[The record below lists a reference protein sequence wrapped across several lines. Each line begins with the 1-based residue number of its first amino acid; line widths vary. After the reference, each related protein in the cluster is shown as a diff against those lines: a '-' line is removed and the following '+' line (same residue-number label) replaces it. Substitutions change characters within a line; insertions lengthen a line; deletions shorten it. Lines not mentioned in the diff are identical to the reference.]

1 MKLFRVLR
9 WAFRSL
15 WRGLDRLRKGFHLIV
30 MLGFFGITL
39 MFLSTDEDLGIPSS
53 GTLLVAPQGVLVDQL
68 SGDPIERALS
78 EIRGI
83 PTQETLLKDLIDAV
97 RFAKTDE
104 RIKALVLQPE
114 GLTGAGLSKLQEL
127 AKEISSFKETGKK
140 VIAIGDQFTRDQYYL
155 AAQAD
160 EIFMHPMGA
169 VGLDGYNR
177 YLPYFKSALD
187 KLLVDFNVWVVGEYK
202 SFLEPI
208 TRDGMSSADQEAT
221 NVFLSTLW
229 DAYKADV
236 ADARGL
242 DLNELQI
249 YADDALG
256 LLEAAGGDTA
266 LMALRHG
273 LVDELLTRGQI
284 QERLEGLVEGNM
296 HEKGNFVH
304 VGHEQYLRAARNE
317 GPHSDSQ
324 NSIAIV
330 VASGNILDG
339 TQAPGGIGGDSTS
352 RLIRRATE
360 DERVR
365 ALVLR
370 VDSGGGSAFASEVI
384 LQELEAFQA
393 TERPLVVSMSS
404 VAASGGYWI
413 SMSADE
419 IWANRTTITGSI
431 GIGGAFP
438 TFQRSLDRL
447 GIHVDGVGTT
457 KLAGQL
463 NVGREIGPDMDELL
477 ERTVRHGYE
486 LFVRKVAE
494 ARNRSIDDIDRVAQ
508 GRVWVG
514 TDAQEV
520 GLIDKLGQLED
531 AILSAAQLAGLGA
544 DKYEVEYLEMELG
557 LAEQLVLRLTQ
568 VVRPML
574 SVFGTMPSFFPKS
587 LDGFVSIV
595 EEPAKLLERLNDP
608 RGLYAYCFCDVR

>member
-1 MKLFRVLR
+1 MKLFRALG
-9 WAFRSL
+9 WFFRSL
-15 WRGLDRLRKGFHLIV
+15 WRGLDRLRRGFHLLV
-30 MLGFFGITL
+30 MLGFFGIAL
-39 MFLSTDEDLGIPSS
+39 ILFSTDEDLEIPSS
-53 GTLLVAPQGVLVDQL
+53 GTLLIAPQGVLVDQL
-68 SGDPIERALS
+68 SGDPIGRALS
-78 EIRGI
+78 EARGM
-83 PTQETLLKDLIDAV
+83 PTQETLLRDLIDAV
-97 RFAKTDE
+97 RLAKTDG
-104 RIKALVLQPE
+104 RIQALVLQPE

-127 AKEISSFKETGKK
+127 AREISLFRETGKK

-160 EIFMHPMGA
+160 EIFMHPMG
-169 VGLDGYNR
+169 VVYLDGYSR

-187 KLLVDFNVWVVGEYK
+187 KLLVDFNVWVVGDYK

-221 NVFLSTLW
+221 NVFLNALW
-229 DAYKADV
+229 DDYKADI

-242 DLNELQI
+242 DSSELQI
-249 YADDALG
+249 YSDDALE
-256 LLEAAGGDTA
+256 LLEAAGGDAA
-266 LMALRHG
+266 LMALRYG

-284 QERLEGLVEGNM
+284 RDRLEGLVEDNTRKEG
-296 HEKGNFVH
+296 EFAH
-304 VGHEQYLRAARNE
+304 VGHEQYLLAVRNKR
-317 GPHSDSQ
+317 PHSDSQ
-324 NSIAIV
+324 DSIAIV

-339 TQAPGGIGGDSTS
+339 TQAPGDIGGDSTS
-352 RLIRRATE
+352 QLIRRATE
-360 DERVR
+360 DERVK

-370 VDSGGGSAFASEVI
+370 VDSGGGSAFASDII
-384 LQELEAFQA
+384 LQELKAFQA

-413 SMSADE
+413 SMSSDE

-431 GIGGAFP
+431 GIGGTFP

-463 NVGREIGPDMDELL
+463 NVGREIGPDMDGFFEQ
-477 ERTVRHGYE
+477 TVRHGYE
-486 LFVRKVAE
+486 LFIRRVAE
-494 ARNRSIDDIDRVAQ
+494 ARNRSVDDIDRVAQ

-531 AILSAAQLAGLGA
+531 AILSAVQLAGLET

-568 VVRPML
+568 AVRPVL
-574 SVFGTMPSFFPKS
+574 SAFGAMPSFFSQS
-587 LDGFVSIV
+587 LDRFVSIV
-595 EEPAKLLERLNDP
+595 AEPAKLLERLNDP

>member
-1 MKLFRVLR
+1 MKLFRALG
-9 WAFRSL
+9 WFFRSL
-15 WRGLDRLRKGFHLIV
+15 WRGLDRLRRGFHLFV
-30 MLGFFGITL
+30 MLGFFGVALIL
-39 MFLSTDEDLGIPSS
+39 FSTDEDLEIPSS
-53 GTLLVAPQGVLVDQL
+53 GTLLIAPQGVLVDQL
-68 SGDPIERALS
+68 SGDPIGRALS
-78 EIRGI
+78 EARGMPI
-83 PTQETLLKDLIDAV
+83 QETLLKDLIDAV
-97 RFAKTDE
+97 RLAKTDG
-104 RIKALVLQPE
+104 RIQALVLQLE

-127 AKEISSFKETGKK
+127 AREISLFRETGKK

-160 EIFMHPMGA
+160 EIFMHPMGI
-169 VGLDGYNR
+169 VSLDGYSR

-187 KLLVDFNVWVVGEYK
+187 KLLVDFNVWVVGDYK

-208 TRDGMSSADQEAT
+208 TRDGMSSMDQEAT
-221 NVFLSTLW
+221 NVFLNALW
-229 DAYKADV
+229 DDYKTDV

-242 DLNELQI
+242 DLNELQM
-249 YADDALG
+249 YSDDALE
-256 LLEAAGGDTA
+256 LLEAAGGDAA

-273 LVDELLTRGQI
+273 LVDELLTRGQMRD
-284 QERLEGLVEGNM
+284 RLEGLVEDDIHKEGD
-296 HEKGNFVH
+296 FSH
-304 VGHEQYLRAARNE
+304 VGHEQYLRAARNKR
-317 GPHSDSQ
+317 PHSDSQ
-324 NSIAIV
+324 DSIAIV

-339 TQAPGGIGGDSTS
+339 TQAPGDIGGDSTS
-352 RLIRRATE
+352 QLIRRATE
-360 DERVR
+360 DERVK

-370 VDSGGGSAFASEVI
+370 VDSGGGSAFASDVI

-404 VAASGGYWI
+404 IAASGGYWI

-431 GIGGAFP
+431 GIGGTFP

-463 NVGREIGPDMDELL
+463 NIGREIGPDMDGFF

-486 LFVRKVAE
+486 LFIRRVAE
-494 ARNRSIDDIDRVAQ
+494 ARNRSVDDIDRVAQ

-531 AILSAAQLAGLGA
+531 AVLSAAQLAGLEVG
-544 DKYEVEYLEMELG
+544 KYEVEYLEMELG

-568 VVRPML
+568 VVSPVL
-574 SVFGTMPSFFPKS
+574 SIFEAIPSFFSQS
-587 LDGFVSIV
+587 LDEFMNIAT
-595 EEPAKLLERLNDP
+595 EPAKLLEQLNDP
-608 RGLYAYCFCDVR
+608 RGLYAYCFCDIR

>member
-1 MKLFRVLR
+1 
-9 WAFRSL
+9 
-15 WRGLDRLRKGFHLIV
+15 
-30 MLGFFGITL
+30 MLGFFGVAL
-39 MFLSTDEDLGIPSS
+39 MLFSTDEDLEIPSS
-53 GTLLVAPQGVLVDQL
+53 GTLLIAPQGVLVDQL
-68 SGDPIERALS
+68 SGDPIGRALS
-78 EIRGI
+78 EARGM

-97 RFAKTDE
+97 RLAKTDG
-104 RIKALVLQPE
+104 RIQALVLQLE

-127 AKEISSFKETGKK
+127 AREISLFRETGKK

-160 EIFMHPMGA
+160 EIFMHPMG
-169 VGLDGYNR
+169 VVSLGGYSR

-187 KLLVDFNVWVVGEYK
+187 KLLVDFNVWVVGDYK

-221 NVFLSTLW
+221 NVFLNALW
-229 DAYKADV
+229 DDYKADV

-242 DLNELQI
+242 DLNELQM
-249 YADDALG
+249 YSDDALE
-256 LLEAAGGDTA
+256 LLEAAGGDAA

-284 QERLEGLVEGNM
+284 RDRLEGLVEDGI
-296 HEKGNFVH
+296 HKEGEFVH
-304 VGHEQYLRAARNE
+304 VGHAQYLRAARSKRS
-317 GPHSDSQ
+317 HSDSQ
-324 NSIAIV
+324 DSIAIV

-339 TQAPGGIGGDSTS
+339 TQAPGDIGGDSTS
-352 RLIRRATE
+352 HLIRRATE
-360 DERVR
+360 DERVK

-370 VDSGGGSAFASEVI
+370 VDSGGGSAFASDVI
-384 LQELEAFQA
+384 LQELKAFQA

-431 GIGGAFP
+431 GIGGTFP

-463 NVGREIGPDMDELL
+463 NIGREIGPDMDGFFEQ
-477 ERTVRHGYE
+477 TVRHGYE
-486 LFVRKVAE
+486 LFIRRVAE
-494 ARNRSIDDIDRVAQ
+494 ARNRSVDDIDRVAQ

-514 TDAQEV
+514 TDAQEI

-544 DKYEVEYLEMELG
+544 DKYEIEYLEMELG

-568 VVRPML
+568 AVRPVL
-574 SVFGTMPSFFPKS
+574 SVFGAIPSFFSQS
-587 LDGFVSIV
+587 LDKFVNIV
-595 EEPAKLLERLNDP
+595 AEPAKLLERLNDP

>member
-1 MKLFRVLR
+1 MKLFRALG
-9 WAFRSL
+9 WFFRSL
-15 WRGLDRLRKGFHLIV
+15 WRGLDRLRRGFHLFV
-30 MLGFFGITL
+30 MLGFFGIAL
-39 MFLSTDEDLGIPSS
+39 ILFSTDEDLEIPSS
-53 GTLLVAPQGVLVDQL
+53 GTLLIAPQGVLVDQL
-68 SGDPIERALS
+68 SGDPIGRALS
-78 EIRGI
+78 EARGM
-83 PTQETLLKDLIDAV
+83 PTQETLLRDLIDAV
-97 RFAKTDE
+97 RLAKTDG
-104 RIKALVLQPE
+104 RIQALVLQPE

-127 AKEISSFKETGKK
+127 AREISLFRETGKK

-160 EIFMHPMGA
+160 EIFMHPMG
-169 VGLDGYNR
+169 VVYLDGYSR

-187 KLLVDFNVWVVGEYK
+187 KLLVDFNVWVVGDYK

-221 NVFLSTLW
+221 NVFLNALW
-229 DAYKADV
+229 DDYKADI

-242 DLNELQI
+242 DSSELQI
-249 YADDALG
+249 YSDDALE
-256 LLEAAGGDTA
+256 LLEAAGGDAA

-284 QERLEGLVEGNM
+284 RDRLEGLVEDNTRKEG
-296 HEKGNFVH
+296 EFAH
-304 VGHEQYLRAARNE
+304 VGHEQYLLAVRNKR
-317 GPHSDSQ
+317 PHSDSQ
-324 NSIAIV
+324 DSIAIV

-339 TQAPGGIGGDSTS
+339 TQAPGDIGGDSTS
-352 RLIRRATE
+352 QLIRRATE
-360 DERVR
+360 DERVK

-370 VDSGGGSAFASEVI
+370 VDSGGGSAFASDII
-384 LQELEAFQA
+384 LQELKAFQA

-413 SMSADE
+413 SISSDE

-431 GIGGAFP
+431 GIGGTFP

-463 NVGREIGPDMDELL
+463 NIGREIGPDMDGFFEQ
-477 ERTVRHGYE
+477 TVRHGYE
-486 LFVRKVAE
+486 LFIRRVAE
-494 ARNRSIDDIDRVAQ
+494 ARNRSVDDIDRVAQ

-531 AILSAAQLAGLGA
+531 AILSAVQLAGLET

-568 VVRPML
+568 AVGPML
-574 SVFGTMPSFFPKS
+574 SVFGAMPSFFS
-587 LDGFVSIV
+587 QSFDRFVSIV
-595 EEPAKLLERLNDP
+595 AEPAKLLERLNDP

>member
-1 MKLFRVLR
+1 MKLFKALG
-9 WAFRSL
+9 WFFRSL
-15 WRGLDRLRKGFHLIV
+15 WRGLDRLRRGFHLVV
-30 MLGFFGITL
+30 MLGFFGIIL
-39 MFLSTDEDLGIPSS
+39 VLFSTDEDLKIPSS
-53 GTLLVAPQGVLVDQL
+53 GTLLIAPQGVLVDQL

-78 EIRGI
+78 GVRGV
-83 PTQETLLKDLIDAV
+83 PTQETLLRDLIDAV
-97 RFAKTDE
+97 RLAKTDG

-127 AKEISSFKETGKK
+127 GSEISSFRETGKK

-169 VGLDGYNR
+169 VSLDGYSR

-187 KLLVDFNVWVVGEYK
+187 KLLVDFNVWVVGDYK

-208 TRDGMSSADQEAT
+208 TRDGMSSADKEAT
-221 NVFLSTLW
+221 NVFLDALW
-229 DAYKADV
+229 DAYKTDV
-236 ADARGL
+236 AGARGL
-242 DLNELQI
+242 DLNELQM
-249 YADDALG
+249 YSDDALE

-284 QERLEGLVEGNM
+284 RERLEGLVQDAM
-296 HEKGNFVH
+296 HEEGDFTH
-304 VGHEQYLRAARNE
+304 VSHEQYLRAVRNKR
-317 GPHSDSQ
+317 PYSDSQ

-339 TQAPGGIGGDSTS
+339 TQAPGDIGGDSTS
-352 RLIRRATE
+352 KLIRRATE
-360 DERVR
+360 DERVK

-370 VDSGGGSAFASEVI
+370 VDSGGGSAFASDVI

-431 GIGGAFP
+431 GIGGTFP

-457 KLAGQL
+457 KLAGQF
-463 NVGREIGPDMDELL
+463 NIGREIGPDMDGLF

-486 LFVRKVAE
+486 LFIRKVAE
-494 ARNRSIDDIDRVAQ
+494 ARNRSVDDIDRVAQ

-514 TDAQEV
+514 TDAQEI

-531 AILSAAQLAGLGA
+531 AILSAAQLAGLEA

-568 VVRPML
+568 TMGPML
-574 SVFGTMPSFFPKS
+574 SVFGTMPSFFSQS

-595 EEPAKLLERLNDP
+595 TEPAKLLERLNDP
-608 RGLYAYCFCDVR
+608 RDLYAYCFCDVR

>member
-1 MKLFRVLR
+1 MKLFRALG
-9 WAFRSL
+9 WFFRSL
-15 WRGLDRLRKGFHLIV
+15 WRGLDRLRRGFHLFV
-30 MLGFFGITL
+30 MLGFFGIAL
-39 MFLSTDEDLGIPSS
+39 ILFSTDEDLEIPSS
-53 GTLLVAPQGVLVDQL
+53 GTLLIAPQGVLVDQL
-68 SGDPIERALS
+68 SGDPIGRALS
-78 EIRGI
+78 EARGM
-83 PTQETLLKDLIDAV
+83 PTQETLLRDLIDAV
-97 RFAKTDE
+97 RLAKTDG
-104 RIKALVLQPE
+104 RIQALVLQPE

-127 AKEISSFKETGKK
+127 AREISLFRETGKK

-160 EIFMHPMGA
+160 EIFMHPMG
-169 VGLDGYNR
+169 VVYLDGYSR

-187 KLLVDFNVWVVGEYK
+187 KLLVDFNVWVVGDYK

-221 NVFLSTLW
+221 NVFLNALW
-229 DAYKADV
+229 DDYKADI

-242 DLNELQI
+242 DSSELQI
-249 YADDALG
+249 YSDDALE
-256 LLEAAGGDTA
+256 LLEAAGGDAA

-284 QERLEGLVEGNM
+284 RDRLEGLVEDNTRKEG
-296 HEKGNFVH
+296 EFAH
-304 VGHEQYLRAARNE
+304 VGHEQYLLAVRNKR
-317 GPHSDSQ
+317 PHSDSQ
-324 NSIAIV
+324 DSIAIV

-339 TQAPGGIGGDSTS
+339 TQAPGDIGGDSTS
-352 RLIRRATE
+352 QLIRRATE
-360 DERVR
+360 DERVK

-370 VDSGGGSAFASEVI
+370 VDSGGGSAFASDII
-384 LQELEAFQA
+384 LQELKAFQA

-431 GIGGAFP
+431 GIGGTFP

-463 NVGREIGPDMDELL
+463 NVGREIGPDMDGFFEQ
-477 ERTVRHGYE
+477 TVRHGYE
-486 LFVRKVAE
+486 LFIRRVAE
-494 ARNRSIDDIDRVAQ
+494 ARNRSVDDIDRVAQ

-531 AILSAAQLAGLGA
+531 AILSAVQLAGLET

-568 VVRPML
+568 AVRPML
-574 SVFGTMPSFFPKS
+574 SVFGAMPSFFSQS
-587 LDGFVSIV
+587 LDRFVSIV
-595 EEPAKLLERLNDP
+595 AEPAKLLERLNDP

>member
-1 MKLFRVLR
+1 MKPFKVLG
-9 WAFRSL
+9 WFFRSL
-15 WRGLDRLRKGFHLIV
+15 WRGLDRLRRGFHLVV
-30 MLGFFGITL
+30 MFGFFGIIL
-39 MFLSTDEDLGIPSS
+39 VLFSTDEDLKIPSS
-53 GTLLVAPQGVLVDQL
+53 GTLLIAPQGVLVDQL

-78 EIRGI
+78 GVRGA
-83 PTQETLLKDLIDAV
+83 PTQETLLRDLIDAV
-97 RFAKTDE
+97 RLAKTDG

-127 AKEISSFKETGKK
+127 GSEISSFRETGKK

-169 VGLDGYNR
+169 VSLGGYSR

-187 KLLVDFNVWVVGEYK
+187 KLLVDFNVWVVGDYK
-202 SFLEPI
+202 SFLEPV

-221 NVFLSTLW
+221 SVFLGALW

-236 ADARGL
+236 AGARGL
-242 DLNELQI
+242 NLNELQM
-249 YADDALG
+249 YSDDALE

-266 LMALRHG
+266 LMALRYG

-284 QERLEGLVEGNM
+284 RERLEGLVEDTM
-296 HEKGNFVH
+296 HEEGDFTH
-304 VGHEQYLRAARNE
+304 VSHEQYLRAVRNKRS
-317 GPHSDSQ
+317 HSDSQ

-339 TQAPGGIGGDSTS
+339 TQAPGDIGGDSTS
-352 RLIRRATE
+352 KLIRRATE
-360 DERVR
+360 DERVK

-370 VDSGGGSAFASEVI
+370 VDSGGGSAFASDVI

-431 GIGGAFP
+431 GIGGTFP

-463 NVGREIGPDMDELL
+463 NIGREIGPDMDGLF

-486 LFVRKVAE
+486 LFIRKVAE
-494 ARNRSIDDIDRVAQ
+494 ARNRSVDDIDRVAQ

-514 TDAQEV
+514 TDAQEI

-531 AILSAAQLAGLGA
+531 AILSAAQLAGVEAG
-544 DKYEVEYLEMELG
+544 KYDVESLEMALG

-568 VVRPML
+568 VVSPML
-574 SVFGTMPSFFPKS
+574 SIFGAIPSFFSQS
-587 LDGFVSIV
+587 LDEFVDIAT
-595 EEPAKLLERLNDP
+595 EPVKLLEQLNDP
-608 RGLYAYCFCDVR
+608 RGLYAYCFCDIR